1 MKVFI
6 TVIIGVLSISGPLQT
21 NRPDQSN
28 ELKIMRAV
36 RKTVRDADSTLLQS
50 QKLTPWREYLK
61 IIALNLESYLQPL
74 VLIKFDEDISFR
86 NQLKTVI
93 EWEFHWEKKETEHYI
108 YYYRWDEPPHEIIF
122 EIQDA
127 HFNEIANKF
136 QIQGP
141 EKIPYRYD
149 LTAEECKVYPFEDLR
164 GGIVSSQPF
173 ELQKGALAILY
184 FINSEPPSLLEPL
197 ARIYGS
203 YYQNPSTSQAYY
215 EMCLSEIQKTA
226 YISAETLFPKYN
238 FSNSPTLEWYSSY
251 AFVYEINREFGAVK
265 IAEFLSQ
272 VKCQM
277 EVAKFRQTFEET
289 FGVSLHEFEN
299 RFKVRKAAIKM

>member
-1 MKVFI
+1 MKVLI
-6 TVIIGVLSISGPLQT
+6 TVIIGVLSISGPLQI

-36 RKTVRDADSTLLQS
+36 RTTVRDADSTLLQS

-61 IIALNLESYLQPL
+61 IIALNLEPYLQPL

-93 EWEFHWEKKETEHYI
+93 NWEVHWEKKETKHYI
-108 YYYRWDEPPHEIIF
+108 YYYRRDEPPPEIIF
-122 EIQDA
+122 EVQDA

-136 QIQGP
+136 RIEVP

-184 FINSEPPSLLEPL
+184 FINSEPLSLLEPL

-203 YYQNPSTSQAYY
+203 YYQNPSTAQAYY
-215 EMCLSEIQKTA
+215 EMCFSEIQKKG
-226 YISAETLFPKYN
+226 YISAETLFSKYN
-238 FSNSPTLEWYSSY
+238 FSNSTTLEWFSSY
-251 AFVYEINREFGAVK
+251 AFVYEINREFGPVK
-265 IAEFLSQ
+265 IAEFLSK
-272 VKCQM
+272 VKCQVQ
-277 EVAKFRQTFEET
+277 VAKFQQSFEET
-289 FGVSLHEFEN
+289 FGVSLYEFEN
-299 RFKVRKAAIKM
+299 RFKVRKGAIKM